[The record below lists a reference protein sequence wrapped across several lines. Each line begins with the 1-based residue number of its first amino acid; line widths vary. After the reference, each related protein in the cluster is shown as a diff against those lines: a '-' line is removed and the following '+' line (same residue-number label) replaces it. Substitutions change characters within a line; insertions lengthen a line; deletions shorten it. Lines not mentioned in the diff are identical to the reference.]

1 MTVEFRLL
9 GDVEARVDGRR
20 LEIGHALQRSVLVAL
35 LVDVNHPIPA
45 EQLVERVWSQRPP
58 ASARRS
64 LTSYVSRLRNL
75 LADVPG
81 VTIARKPGGYVLTAD
96 ALSVDLHRFRLLAS
110 QAGAT
115 ADPDEAT
122 ALFDRALGMWEGEP
136 FGSLDTTWVN
146 DLRLMLLA
154 ERFLVEL
161 DRNDVALRAGRHGE
175 LLPELIATQAAR
187 PLDERLAGQLMLA
200 QYRSGRQAEAVE
212 TYRAM
217 RQRLVEELG
226 VEPGPLL
233 RDTHQRILSGETDER
248 VAAPGAASLPRPE
261 PAHPPQL
268 ERRGSGHSRRLTTFI
283 GHQREVAGVVDALRE
298 GPLVTLTGVGGV
310 GKTRMAYEVAR
321 RQETVGEE
329 AWICE
334 LAPLDHGAGV
344 GHTVAA
350 TLGLRQH
357 PGLDIE
363 QSVIEYL
370 RAREVL
376 LVLDNCEHV
385 LEATARLVG
394 RIVALCTGVS
404 VLATSRQPLGV
415 EGERIVVV
423 PPLPVEDAT
432 LLFGDRARASQ
443 PGFDLD
449 RQPPGAVAEICR
461 RVDCL
466 PLGVELAAARM
477 RVMSSHDVVRRLD
490 QLHLLRG
497 GSRGALPRQQS
508 LTATIDW
515 SYRLLDETEQTL
527 FARLSVFA
535 GSFDLEAAHGVCGAD
550 GACEDD
556 TLEVLAGLVD
566 KSMVVVR
573 SVADRTRYGVL
584 ETLRAFGRARLQEQG
599 TEKHLSI
606 RHAAY
611 YTGLGERVGAGLQ
624 TAEERDWV
632 ERMLPDYDNLRTA
645 FECAMANDDIDLALR
660 LIASVSELVALRN
673 GYEVGGWAERVVAVA
688 DPGHPQFAAVVGM
701 AARGAW
707 TDGDYDRA
715 RRLADLARARVPGRG
730 AARVAY
736 PADVLADV
744 ALFEGHAS
752 GVLAYWVGEAERA
765 RRDSE
770 PIRLVHTV
778 CVLAVCHGVL
788 GNSDVALPYA
798 REAVA
803 VADGTGNPTA
813 RSTAYFSLG
822 YVLKNSEPAR
832 ALALF
837 DDAARLA
844 GGVRNFWWYG
854 VSLMEAAGTRVLH
867 GDPLIAAEMF
877 IEVLDHWNR
886 VGDWSQ
892 QWLALRYVTRLLA
905 LLGADD
911 DALFLHCALLMA
923 GKPSPLRE
931 SQLQGMVDRLGGDR
945 FEVHRASAGDGSAAV
960 AHARSVLRR
969 YAERVAE
976 PV

>member
-20 LEIGHALQRSVLVAL
+20 LEIGHALQRCVLAAL
-35 LVDVNHPIPA
+35 LVDVNHPLPA
-45 EQLVERVWSQRPP
+45 EQLVERVWSKRPP

-75 LADVPG
+75 LADVPA
-81 VTIARKPGGYVLTAD
+81 VTIARKPGGYVLTTD
-96 ALSVDLHRFRLLAS
+96 ALSVDLHRFRRLAS
-110 QAGAT
+110 QARAT

-122 ALFDRALGMWEGEP
+122 ALFDRSLGIWDGEP
-136 FGSLDTTWVN
+136 FGSLDTPWIN
-146 DLRLMLLA
+146 DVRLTLVA
-154 ERFLVEL
+154 ERFSVEL
-161 DRNDVALRAGRHGE
+161 DRNDVALRAGRHGQ
-175 LLPELIATQAAR
+175 LLDELIATQADR

-200 QYRSGRQAEAVE
+200 QYRSGRQAEAVD

-233 RDTHQRILSGETDER
+233 RQTHQLILSGETDER
-248 VAAPGAASLPRPE
+248 AAAPGAASLPWPK
-261 PAHPPQL
+261 PAHRPVL
-268 ERRGSGHSRRLTTFI
+268 ERRGPGHLRRLTSFI
-283 GHQREVAGVVDALRE
+283 GHQREVAGVVDALRA
-298 GPLVTLTGVGGV
+298 GPLVTLSGVGGV

-321 RQETVGEE
+321 HQETFGAEV
-329 AWICE
+329 WICE

-350 TLGLRQH
+350 TLGLRQQQ
-357 PGLDIE
+357 GLDIE
-363 QSVIEYL
+363 QSVVEYL

-376 LVLDNCEHV
+376 LVIDNCEHV
-385 LEATARLVG
+385 LEAAARLVG
-394 RIVALCTGVS
+394 RIVAHCPGVS

-432 LLFGDRARASQ
+432 LLFGDRARASRPDFSLDLQ
-443 PGFDLD
+443 PA
-449 RQPPGAVAEICR
+449 GAVAEICR

-497 GSRGALPRQQS
+497 GSREALPRQQS

-515 SYRLLDETEQTL
+515 SYRLLDESEQTL

-556 TLEVLAGLVD
+556 TLDLLAGLVD

-584 ETLRAFGRARLQEQG
+584 ETLRAFGRGRLQEQG
-599 TEKHLSI
+599 TEKQLSM

-611 YTGLGERVGAGLQ
+611 YTGLGERVGAGMQ

-645 FECAMANDDIDLALR
+645 FDCAMANDHIDLALR
-660 LIASVSELVALRN
+660 LIASVSELVGLRI
-673 GYEVGGWAERVVAVA
+673 GYEVCGWAERVVAVA

-707 TDGDYDRA
+707 AHGDFDRA
-715 RRLADLARARVPGRG
+715 RRLADLARGRVPGRG
-730 AARVAY
+730 AARIAY

-744 ALFEGHAS
+744 ALFEGDAS
-752 GVLAYWVGEAERA
+752 GVLAHWVGEAARA
-765 RRDSE
+765 RRDSDA
-770 PIRLVHTV
+770 IRLVQTV
-778 CVLAVCHGVL
+778 SVLAICRGVL
-788 GNSDVALPYA
+788 GNSDVALPDA
-798 REAVA
+798 REAVE
-803 VADGTGNPTA
+803 VAETTSNPTA
-813 RSTAYFSLG
+813 RSTAYFALG

-837 DDAARLA
+837 DEAARLA
-844 GGVRNFWWYG
+844 GEVRNFWWYG
-854 VSLMEAAGTRVLH
+854 IALMEAAGTRVLH
-867 GDPLIAAEMF
+867 GDPLTAAGMF
-877 IEVLDHWNR
+877 IEVLDHWDR
-886 VGDWSQ
+886 VGDWAE
-892 QWLALRYVTRLLA
+892 QWLTLRYITRLLA

-931 SQLQGMVDRLGGDR
+931 AQLQGLLDRLGGDR
-945 FEVHRASAGDGSAAV
+945 FEAHRASAGDGSAAV
-960 AHARSVLRR
+960 ARARSVLRR